1 MFYIPTSFLEN
12 ILKEDIPW
20 NDSTTEALGISGVPG
35 KISCFPKKDGFV
47 SGIEIG
53 VRLFK
58 EVGLEVT
65 CIGKDGDF
73 YSAGQTVL
81 EARGTPKKSIP
92 SIRPSKI
99 SLSTLPE
106 SRTASER

>member
-58 EVGLEVT
+58 EVGLEEKT
-65 CIGKDGDF
+65 AIF
-73 YSAGQTVL
+73 TVPDK
-81 EARGTPKKSIP
+81 RF
-92 SIRPSKI
+92 
-99 SLSTLPE
+99 
-106 SRTASER
+106 